1 MNTFYVYDLTTL
13 AITEQREAES
23 YAGALTQG
31 LEAGYALTGDLASLQ
46 EQQRLQNLTWAPV
59 PESEWSA
66 LGLPAEHWV
75 PNGTESRQHIVGD
88 KRYKCEVSAYAS
100 TGRTVRWH
108 VAS

>member
-1 MNTFYVYDLTTL
+1 MNTFYVYNLTTL

-46 EQQRLQNLTWAPV
+46 EQQRLQELNWVIV
-59 PESEWSA
+59 PESQWSA
-66 LGLPAEHWV
+66 HDLPTQHWV
-75 PNGTESRQHIVGD
+75 ANGTEARYHVINSKQ
-88 KRYKCEVSAYAS
+88 YKCEVSAYAS
-100 TGRTVRWH
+100 TGRTVRWY